1 MSDPSLSSELFQ
13 YSVEVPSD
21 KEVIGEGLPRRN
33 YLSPDKLTD
42 NPPGATTLYEN
53 FLHGIKA
60 SEGGNFLGHREI
72 NNGVAGPYVWQTYT
86 EVEKRV
92 SNFGS
97 GLMKLGVNVKETIGF
112 LSINRPEYI
121 IGELA
126 CYQYGLIPVP
136 LYDTLGDEAIKYIIN
151 QTDME
156 YVLTTSNKAKSL
168 ISLHESVPKLKH
180 IIIMDDLVDDDLN
193 DLRQLNS
200 NIQIKKLIS
209 IEADGAINPVEA
221 IPPKPDD
228 ISTISYTSG
237 TTGLPKGVVLTH
249 KNVLATGGS
258 IEFLNSKGKMFG
270 SSKDN
275 VYISYL
281 PLAHVLEKVSVTSM
295 IYAGSAIGFYQGDT
309 LKLLDDISELKPTI
323 FVSVPRLLNRVY
335 DKVMAGVKSKG
346 GITQF
351 LFNTAFNV
359 KKKNLSKGTVEHI
372 LWDKLVFRPIRARLG
387 GRVKSILSG
396 SAPISPDV
404 MDFLR
409 ICFSADVY
417 EGYGQ
422 TENAA
427 GITISLLGDTNSGHV
442 GAPQTSVEVKLVDVP
457 DMKYFSNDKPLPRG
471 EICVRGNTVF
481 REYYKS
487 PEKTAETLDENG
499 WCHTGDVGMWDKQ
512 GRLVVIDRVKN
523 IFKLAQGEYI
533 APEKIENTYQKHEL
547 VSQAFVHGDSLQASL
562 VGIIIPD
569 QENLTAWAKDNGF
582 GDKSFEELCKEPKVK
597 EHIKTALQ
605 KFGKAN
611 DLKGFENI
619 KNIYLTSEPFSVE
632 NGMFTPTFKLKRHQ
646 AKLHFKK
653 QIDEM
658 YAEIQ

>member
-1 MSDPSLSSELFQ
+1 MLRVKRYGFWGP
-13 YSVEVPSD
+13 VPSD

-60 SEGGNFLGHREI
+60 S
-72 NNGVAGPYVWQTYT
+72 GPYVWQTYT

-97 GLMKLGVNVKETIGF
+97 GLMKLGVNAKETIGF

-200 NIQIKKLIS
+200 NIQIKKLTS
-209 IEADGAINPVEA
+209 VEADGAINPVEA

-249 KNVLATGGS
+249 KNILSTGGS

-372 LWDKLVFRPIRARLG
+372 LWDKIVFRPIRARLG

-442 GAPQTSVEVKLVDVP
+442 GAPQTS
-457 DMKYFSNDKPLPRG
+457 
-471 EICVRGNTVF
+471 
-481 REYYKS
+481 
-487 PEKTAETLDENG
+487 
-499 WCHTGDVGMWDKQ
+499 
-512 GRLVVIDRVKN
+512 
-523 IFKLAQGEYI
+523 
-533 APEKIENTYQKHEL
+533 IENTYQKHEL

-569 QENLTAWAKDNGF
+569 QENLTAWAKNNGF

-632 NGMFTPTFKLKRHQ
+632 NGMLTPTFKLKRHQ

-653 QIDEM
+653 QIDEIK
-658 YAEIQ
+658 EPNISE

>member
-1 MSDPSLSSELFQ
+1 MLRVKRYGFWGP
-13 YSVEVPSD
+13 VPSD

-60 SEGGNFLGHREI
+60 SEGGKFLGHREI

-97 GLMKLGVNVKETIGF
+97 GLMKLGVNAKETIGF

-200 NIQIKKLIS
+200 NIQIKKLTS
-209 IEADGAINPVEA
+209 VEADGAINPVEA

-249 KNVLATGGS
+249 KNILSTGGS

-372 LWDKLVFRPIRARLG
+372 LWDKIVFRPIRARLG

-427 GITISLLGDTNSGHV
+427 GITISLLGDTNSGH
-442 GAPQTSVEVKLVDVP
+442 
-457 DMKYFSNDKPLPRG
+457 
-471 EICVRGNTVF
+471 
-481 REYYKS
+481 
-487 PEKTAETLDENG
+487 
-499 WCHTGDVGMWDKQ
+499 
-512 GRLVVIDRVKN
+512 
-523 IFKLAQGEYI
+523 
-533 APEKIENTYQKHEL
+533 IENTYQKHEL

-569 QENLTAWAKDNGF
+569 QENLTAWAKNNGF

-632 NGMFTPTFKLKRHQ
+632 NGMLTPTFKLKRHQ